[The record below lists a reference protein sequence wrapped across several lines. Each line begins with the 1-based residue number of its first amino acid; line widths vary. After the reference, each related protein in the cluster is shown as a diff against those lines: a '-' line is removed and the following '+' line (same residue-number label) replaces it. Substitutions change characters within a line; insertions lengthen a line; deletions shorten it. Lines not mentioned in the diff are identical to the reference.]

1 MTDAK
6 HKETVDNM
14 KKIARLLAMTDT
26 EDLLSDISQQ
36 ESIGAFTM
44 NPFDFQGEMNAA
56 QLLKPFARFIDQAR
70 SDKQIGPFIMMSVQE
85 ETMSVETGHE

>member
-1 MTDAK
+1 MADIK

-26 EDLLSDISQQ
+26 GELLEDISQQ

-44 NPFDFQGEMNAA
+44 SPFGFQGEMEAA

-70 SDKQIGPFIMMSVQE
+70 SDKQIGPFILMSVQE
-85 ETMSVETGHE
+85 ETMSMEADRD